1 MKITMYITG
10 WILASLISLS
20 GPKQLKVTV
29 YDLKNDQGQVIV
41 LLYNKEGSIPD
52 KTFKKYFKK
61 TIVSIQNGKAV
72 AVFDGIPPGRYAVNI
87 IHDENAN
94 GRLDKGFMLPKEGFG
109 LSNFKKV
116 NLFHKPNF
124 KKASF
129 EVTRDTSVLVKTIY
143 F

>member
-1 MKITMYITG
+1 MNFVTI
-10 WILASLISLS
+10 ILNLIIFWSLN
-20 GPKQLKVTV
+20 QNHQNNLKVAV

-41 LLYNKEGSIPD
+41 LLYNKAGSIPD
-52 KTFKKYFKK
+52 KTFKKYYKK
-61 TIVSIQNGKAV
+61 QIVKINNGKAE
-72 AVFDGIPPGRYAVNI
+72 ASFNALPSGKYAVNI

-94 GRLDKGFMLPKEGFG
+94 GKLDKGFMLPKEGFG

-124 KKASF
+124 EKASF
-129 EVTRDTSVLVKTIY
+129 ILKQDTTVQIKTIY